1 MKPPVRMR
9 AVVDSSCWVAVALEE
24 PGWKTVVRNL
34 SRHELAA
41 APLLEAELAAALKR
55 EGVDADRRALL
66 AGLAWLLPDRPLGP
80 EFDRIYEVGYL
91 RGADAWH
98 LAHALWLA
106 PDARDLSFLTLDEPQ
121 RAVARALGFTAPGL
135 ARRSTVGR
143 P

>member
-1 MKPPVRMR
+1 MR

-24 PGWKTVVRNL
+24 PGWKSILRKL
-34 SRHELAA
+34 GEHELAA

-55 EGVDADRRALL
+55 EGVAADRRILL

-80 EFDRIYEVGYL
+80 ELDRILATGYL

-106 PDARDLSFLTLDEPQ
+106 PDARDLAFLTLDEAQ
-121 RAVARALGFTAPGL
+121 RTAARALGFSAPKLTHRPASGEA
-135 ARRSTVGR
+135 AR
-143 P
+143 